1 MRGCKIKN
9 FKTLSLLDLASA
21 RVRTSEYS
29 ADVSVGDLVEI
40 IAPFER
46 DKNMIGIVVEV
57 DDNYMTLYHGK
68 LKKNIIWSRR
78 VKCNISKL

>member
-1 MRGCKIKN
+1 M
-9 FKTLSLLDLASA
+9 LDLATA
-21 RVRTSEYS
+21 RIKTSDIK
-29 ADVSVGDLVEI
+29 ADVALGDLIEV
-40 IAPFER
+40 IAPFEIG
-46 DKNMIGIVVEV
+46 KNMIGIVVEV